1 MLTGVPTGSDNTLH
15 TDTTLQMS
23 GMKGEDLTDDTTWI
37 VKTHSPWIMEFAP
50 QFTAN
55 KIIVIVRNP
64 TESNI
69 SWLNLV
75 STGAHS
81 IKVPFKTNE
90 LYPNFWNWWT
100 KDCMGHMLNWYKT
113 LMKDARERACPVL
126 FVRFEDL
133 VMDPEPVLMQMM
145 KFILNVND
153 LSGTNAER
161 RVKEVIAK
169 GASATV
175 TYTLKDT
182 TRRYNGNA
190 GIYTEEQRQWI
201 KSEFKEIMH
210 YFGYAKVS
218 SDPDNVTGFFDYTD
232 EEDAEMQALYQG
244 Y

>member
-90 LYPNFWNWWT
+90 LYPNFWKWWT

-113 LMKDARERACPVL
+113 LMK
-126 FVRFEDL
+126 
-133 VMDPEPVLMQMM
+133 
-145 KFILNVND
+145 
-153 LSGTNAER
+153 LSL
-161 RVKEVIAK
+161 IH
-169 GASATV
+169 
-175 TYTLKDT
+175 
-182 TRRYNGNA
+182 
-190 GIYTEEQRQWI
+190 I
-201 KSEFKEIMH
+201 
-210 YFGYAKVS
+210 
-218 SDPDNVTGFFDYTD
+218 
-232 EEDAEMQALYQG
+232 
-244 Y
+244 

>member
-1 MLTGVPTGSDNTLH
+1 
-15 TDTTLQMS
+15 
-23 GMKGEDLTDDTTWI
+23 
-37 VKTHSPWIMEFAP
+37 
-50 QFTAN
+50 
-55 KIIVIVRNP
+55 
-64 TESNI
+64 
-69 SWLNLV
+69 
-75 STGAHS
+75 
-81 IKVPFKTNE
+81 
-90 LYPNFWNWWT
+90 
-100 KDCMGHMLNWYKT
+100 
-113 LMKDARERACPVL
+113 
-126 FVRFEDL
+126 
-133 VMDPEPVLMQMM
+133 MM

-182 TRRYNGNA
+182 TRRYNGNE

-232 EEDAEMQALYQG
+232 EEDAEMQTLY
-244 Y
+244 